1 MLLGL
6 GDTILEK
13 GDSSELTV
21 GDGEVFRRSH
31 ALGELEAHPRSGR
44 GFREIAPPEVKLGP
58 PTLQPK
64 AIPPFVPV
72 VAAKN
77 VLYLEKTGFRTVE
90 LGELDC
96 GKSHVEP
103 GVRLSLEKTRFAGD
117 AHALLVHL
125 ESSLEVESLV
135 VHPAH
140 AIRKPPEPEQVVVL
154 LGGAAPVLE
163 GRHPFV
169 KTSKVRLR
177 ESGVEVVDEEGQ
189 PLVVLDCHGF
199 YTLAVREYALVLA
212 SKEPNLGQPHAGA
225 HPDGVEPHGLGF
237 AVGLLQQTMALVH
250 PPVAD
255 ALKPQKPPGVRR

>member
-77 VLYLEKTGFRTVE
+77 VLHLEKTGFRTVE
-90 LGELDC
+90 LSELDC

-117 AHALLVHL
+117 ADTLLVPL

-140 AIRKPPEPEQVVVL
+140 AIREPPEPEQVVFL
-154 LGGAAPVLE
+154 LGGAPPLLE
-163 GRHPFV
+163 ARPPFR
-169 KTSKVRLR
+169 KTSKLRRR
-177 ESGVEVVDEEGQ
+177 ESGLKVFEEKGERV
-189 PLVVLDCHGF
+189 VVLDGHRF
-199 YTLAVREYALVLA
+199 
-212 SKEPNLGQPHAGA
+212 
-225 HPDGVEPHGLGF
+225 
-237 AVGLLQQTMALVH
+237 
-250 PPVAD
+250 D
-255 ALKPQKPPGVRR
+255 A